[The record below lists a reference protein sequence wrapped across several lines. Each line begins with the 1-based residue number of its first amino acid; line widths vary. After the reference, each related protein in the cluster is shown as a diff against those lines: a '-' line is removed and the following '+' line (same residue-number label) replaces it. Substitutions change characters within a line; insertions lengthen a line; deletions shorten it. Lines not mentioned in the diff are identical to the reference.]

1 MLLSAKP
8 QQVNVIRRK
17 QSQQSIETEMQHSTL
32 GQLGCCPVPREQQLA
47 AHPPRVVSV
56 VRVTLLGGPE
66 QQPEHAH
73 DVAVDAKIDDV
84 DEYAT
89 NVLTQKGKTLRHSE
103 FPGDPSTQY

>member
-1 MLLSAKP
+1 MLSAESSHSNP
-8 QQVNVIRRK
+8 QRQRC
-17 QSQQSIETEMQHSTL
+17 STL
-32 GQLGCCPVPREQQLA
+32 HRDSWVTPVPREQQLA

-73 DVAVDAKIDDV
+73 DVAVDAKRDDV

-89 NVLTQKGKTLRHSE
+89 EKGKTLRHSE